1 MVSGLTIG
9 KPRNEVQIT
18 KEKVPLFTG
27 NKHIELSI
35 DYNVY
40 LKSKPLEVATNR
52 QRSAISFGR

>member
-1 MVSGLTIG
+1 M
-9 KPRNEVQIT
+9 
-18 KEKVPLFTG
+18 PLFTE